1 MAVSSALLNVED
13 FSRLPEASGGVRQ
26 ELHDG
31 ELIELP
37 PSRSYIRDFRSGLSR
52 CWNLD

>member
-13 FSRLPEASGGVRQ
+13 FCRLPEASGGVRQ

-37 PSRSYIRDFRSGLSR
+37 PVKKLHTRLQKRLVTLLES
-52 CWNLD
+52 